1 VEAINQPGVE
11 YGEERLIWI
20 LNGSPE
26 IPPVKMLSRI
36 MVDLDSFVGTT
47 PQQDDI
53 TCLVIKAV

>member
-1 VEAINQPGVE
+1 
-11 YGEERLIWI
+11 
-20 LNGSPE
+20 
-26 IPPVKMLSRI
+26 MLSRI